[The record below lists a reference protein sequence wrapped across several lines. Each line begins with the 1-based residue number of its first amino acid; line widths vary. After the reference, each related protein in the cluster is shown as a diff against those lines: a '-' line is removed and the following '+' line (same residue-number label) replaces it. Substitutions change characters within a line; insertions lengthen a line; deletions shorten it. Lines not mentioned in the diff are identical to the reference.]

1 MARIN
6 LLPWRERERAEKQR
20 EFLTLLGFVAIFG
33 VLLVFAA
40 HVLVNNRIS
49 AQEARNDFLRDEI
62 RKVDRR
68 IREIKELEKTKRA
81 LLDRM
86 EIIQR
91 LQRSR
96 PEVVHLF
103 DELVKTLP
111 EGMYLTKVQQ
121 TGDRLLIEGKAESD
135 ARVSTYMRNL
145 EDSPWFRAPRL
156 RVIETREER
165 DKNPRQNLRSFSL
178 EVQMEHPGAP
188 EDSERNRD

>member
-145 EDSPWFRAPRL
+145 EGSSWFRAPRL

-165 DKNPRQNLRSFSL
+165 DQNPHQDLRSFSL

-188 EDSERNRD
+188 DDSEPKKE

>member
-6 LLPWRERERAEKQR
+6 LLPWRERERAERQR
-20 EFLTLLGFVAIFG
+20 EFLTLLGFVALFG
-33 VLLVFAA
+33 VLLVFAG
-40 HVLVNNRIS
+40 HVFINNRIS
-49 AQEARNDFLRDEI
+49 DQEARNDFLRAEI
-62 RKVDRR
+62 HKVDRR
-68 IREIKELEKTKRA
+68 IREIKELEKTKQA

-96 PEVVHLF
+96 PEIVHLF

-111 EGMYLTKVQQ
+111 QGVYLTRVKQ

-145 EDSPWFRAPRL
+145 DQSPWFRDPRL
-156 RVIETREER
+156 QVIETPAEE
-165 DKNPRQNLRSFSL
+165 KAGPRRNLRKFSL
-178 EVQMEHPGAP
+178 EVFKESPGAP
-188 EDSERNRD
+188 AATDGKED